1 MPKRTRFI
9 FALLSFFVLL
19 GVSLSGQAETQAD
32 NLKDQL
38 DKLSRN
44 QNISI
49 KNTDLIQPAAPIKVS
64 GSIEEQLKQLLVDYN
79 YVQLSNSQGNIEK
92 IIIMSVKR
100 YDHSKPVSVTEV
112 PGKNADPSVKTTR
125 NGYHHMVQTELSG
138 PNGAKINLSLLVDT
152 GATTV
157 VLPASFKAKL
167 GFNDHNLES
176 GISET
181 ANGRIETLQGTLKS
195 VTVGNA
201 SAKDVEVS
209 FLSDDKLQNSG
220 LLGMSF
226 LGRFQLMFDD
236 AQNQI
241 TLKSS
246 TSPRPD

>member
-1 MPKRTRFI
+1 MSKRTFFI
-9 FALLSFFVLL
+9 FALLSFPVLL
-19 GVSLSGQAETQAD
+19 GVSLSGQAETFAD

-38 DKLSRN
+38 EALSRN
-44 QNISI
+44 HHITI
-49 KNTDLIQPAAPIKVS
+49 KNTDLIQSAPPIKVT
-64 GSIEEQLKQLLVDYN
+64 GSIEEQLKHLLIDYN
-79 YVQLSNSQGNIEK
+79 FVQLSNSQGTIEK

-100 YDHSKPVSVTEV
+100 YDHSKPVVTETTETNTDV
-112 PGKNADPSVKTTR
+112 NVKTTR

>member
-9 FALLSFFVLL
+9 FALLLFFVLL
-19 GVSLSGQAETQAD
+19 GLPLSGQAETQAD

-38 DKLSRN
+38 NKLSRN
-44 QNISI
+44 QNITI
-49 KNTDLIQPAAPIKVS
+49 KNTDIIQPAAPIKVS

-79 YVQLSNSQGNIEK
+79 FVQLSNSQGNIEK

-100 YDHSKPVSVTEV
+100 YDHSKPVATET
-112 PGKNADPSVKTTR
+112 PDTNFDANVKTTR
-125 NGYHHMVQTELSG
+125 NGSHHLVQTELSG
-138 PNGAKINLSLLVDT
+138 PNGAKIKLSLLVDT
-152 GATTV
+152 GATSI
-157 VLPASFKAKL
+157 VLPASFQAKL
-167 GFNDHNLES
+167 GFNDHNLQS

-181 ANGRIETLQGTLKS
+181 ANGRIETLHGTLKS

-209 FLSDDKLQNSG
+209 FIADDKLHNSG

-226 LGRFQLMFDD
+226 LGRFQLMVDD

-246 TSPRPD
+246 TSPRLD

>member
-1 MPKRTRFI
+1 MPKRTCFI

-38 DKLSRN
+38 EALSHDHN
-44 QNISI
+44 LTI
-49 KNTDLIQPAAPIKVS
+49 KNTDLIQYSPPIKVT
-64 GSIEEQLKQLLVDYN
+64 GSIEEQLKHLLVDYN
-79 YVQLSNSQGNIEK
+79 FVQLSNSQGTIEK
-92 IIIMSVKR
+92 IIIMSVKS
-100 YDHSKPVSVTEV
+100 YDHSKPVQTEA
-112 PGKNADPSVKTTR
+112 PGKNTDANVKTTR

-152 GATTV
+152 GATAI
-157 VLPASFKAKL
+157 VLPASFQAKL
-167 GFNDHNLES
+167 GFNDHNLQS

-181 ANGRIETLQGTLKS
+181 ANGRIETLHGTLKS

-201 SAKDVEVS
+201 SANDVEVS
-209 FLSDDKLQNSG
+209 FIADDKLQNNG

-241 TLKSS
+241 TLKSPNL
-246 TSPRPD
+246 PRPD